1 MLKLIEVNEL
11 PDKMT
16 MKEKRRQ
23 INKLLDEFM
32 DGDMR
37 IAKVDY
43 DILDYSQP
51 ICLYNHLRDTV
62 RHRHIG
68 NVYVALRFA
77 EVYLVKNT

>member
-16 MKEKRRQ
+16 TKERRGQ
-23 INKLLDEFM
+23 INKILDQFIE
-32 DGDMR
+32 GDMK

-43 DILDYSQP
+43 DILDYTQP
-51 ICLYNHLRDTV
+51 ITLYNHLRIMV
-62 RHRHIG
+62 GKRHIG

-77 EVYLVKNT
+77 EVYLVKKT